1 MDATLTATA
10 STYVSLEEVDWNIMV
25 PASVTMT
32 RTQNVTATFHLH
44 GENSQEEC
52 DDVNTFDEY
61 IKTLPVHEKRMLMHV
76 EFVPGG
82 EDMLKHCLE
91 NNWSLKIGTDGSV
104 NL

>member
-1 MDATLTATA
+1 
-10 STYVSLEEVDWNIMV
+10 VSLEEVDWNIMV

-32 RTQNVTATFHLH
+32 QTRNVTATFHLL

-76 EFVPGG
+76 EFIPGG

-91 NNWSLKIGTDGSV
+91 NNRSLKIGIDGSV